1 VSDPL
6 GPESLSRTTDV
17 VLAIRL
23 VLSNGGSSVRGV
35 VVDPEGGRDRRFVGL
50 TGLCDALA
58 EWLAET
64 QRMAALAA
72 EDEEHQGTF

>member
-1 VSDPL
+1 
-6 GPESLSRTTDV
+6 
-17 VLAIRL
+17 
-23 VLSNGGSSVRGV
+23 